1 MIKEMKMNQK
11 GKLIFFCGKM
21 GSGKSTKSK
30 EIAKDMG
37 AILLSEDEWLSA
49 IYPNEIEDFNSYI
62 KYSMRIKPLVKSH
75 VQNILNIGINVV
87 MDFPANTKKQR
98 QWFIDIFSEHNI
110 PHKLFYIEADD
121 QLCLKQ
127 IEQRRLTNPE
137 RHNFDTEEVFHHVN
151 SFFQPPSVDEAFN
164 IEIIDRKNE

>member
-1 MIKEMKMNQK
+1 MNQK
-11 GKLIFFCGKM
+11 GTLIFFCGKM

-30 EIAKDMG
+30 EIAKDME

-49 IYPNEIEDFNSYI
+49 IYPNEIEDFDSYI
-62 KYSMRIKPLVKSH
+62 KYSMRIKPLLKSH

-127 IEQRRLTNPE
+127 IEQRRLSNPE
-137 RHNFDTEEVFHHVN
+137 RHNFDTEEVFRHVN

-164 IEIIDRKNE
+164 IEILFIN